1 MPKVLRLLLTY
12 LLPLALLV
20 MTSMF
25 LISGMGTIDLPT
37 FVNDMLAVN
46 PFWIIGA
53 TITGLLAHVSRAIRW
68 QILLR
73 PNGVDVPLGTSF
85 SAVMIG
91 YAANALVPRSG
102 EVARPLVLA
111 QRVGL
116 PAETAIGS
124 VVVERVL
131 DVLSLLVALLLVM
144 TYGQSELATTIM
156 RLQGSSPSTFASA
169 DARSTILSLSTMFG
183 ILAALIG
190 LVLFTRWGEVL
201 VEQTLG
207 RLHARLAGA
216 IVSMVQKLRRGLEAV
231 RRPRLMV
238 LILWHTVLIW
248 ALYTLTTWLVL
259 KAMPYASTSDPGVAA
274 ALLLLVILAVAV
286 TIAPTPGAIGVYHLA
301 GQVGLV
307 SLFDATPY
315 EGFVFAMVSWVSN
328 QGVALVVG
336 GVAWIAVMRSGVRV
350 RLFSQSSDTEK
361 STL

>member
-1 MPKVLRLLLTY
+1 MPKVLRLLVTY
-12 LLPLALLV
+12 LLPLVLLV
-20 MTSMF
+20 LTSMF
-25 LISGMGTIDLPT
+25 LISGMGSIDLSR
-37 FVNDMLAVN
+37 FIDDMLAAHPV
-46 PFWIIGA
+46 WIIGA
-53 TITGLLAHVSRAIRW
+53 TITGVLAHVSRAIRW

-102 EVARPLVLA
+102 ELARPLVLA

-116 PAETAIGS
+116 PAETAVGS

-131 DVLSLLVALLLVM
+131 DVLSLLIALLVVM
-144 TYGQSELATTIM
+144 TYGQSELAATMM
-156 RLQGSSPSTFASA
+156 RLQGSSASTFAAA

-183 ILAALIG
+183 FLAAFIG

-207 RLHARLAGA
+207 RLHARFAEA
-216 IVSMVQKLRRGLEAV
+216 IVSMIQRLRRGLDAV
-231 RRPRLMV
+231 RQPRLML
-238 LILWHTVLIW
+238 LILMHTLLIW
-248 ALYTLTTWLVL
+248 ALYTLTTWLAL
-259 KAMPYASTSDPGVAA
+259 KAMPYASTSDPGLAG
-274 ALLLLVILAVAV
+274 ALLLLVILALAV

-315 EGFVFAMVSWVSN
+315 EGFVFAMVSWFIN
-328 QGVALVVG
+328 QGASLAIG
-336 GVAWIAVMRSGVRV
+336 GVAWIVVMRSGVRV
-350 RLFSQSSDTEK
+350 RLFSQPSQMEK